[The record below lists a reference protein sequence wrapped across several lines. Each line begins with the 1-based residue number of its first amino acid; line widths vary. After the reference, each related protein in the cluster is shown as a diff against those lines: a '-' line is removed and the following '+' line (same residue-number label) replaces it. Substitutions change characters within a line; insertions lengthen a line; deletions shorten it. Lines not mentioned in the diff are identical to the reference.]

1 MVVAPA
7 YLVASL
13 TPNEGIIHEF
23 MIFAVPK
30 FRIALHFARYRFI
43 ASSIHEFRSFA
54 YHEIRN
60 F

>member
-1 MVVAPA
+1 MAGRTCLASV
-7 YLVASL
+7 SL
-13 TPNEGIIHEF
+13 TPDENNIHEF

-30 FRIALHFARYRFI
+30 FRIALHFAYYRFI
-43 ASSIHEFRSFA
+43 ASSIHDFRSFV

>member
-1 MVVAPA
+1 
-7 YLVASL
+7 
-13 TPNEGIIHEF
+13 

-30 FRIALHFARYRFI
+30 FRIALHFAYYRFI
-43 ASSIHEFRSFA
+43 ASSIHGLRSFV